1 VFGFGRLLV
10 RISRC
15 EYSADTEADEQKKM
29 NARTKDALDE
39 SLILSDKLV
48 PCVPIIS
55 CLDPKRFLFRIVQNL
70 VSELLVDVGAL
81 YKASEAVRKFNK
93 SRLPGTVDLCF
104 HLGCT
109 ARHAMVLCSRIYQ

>member
-1 VFGFGRLLV
+1 VGNCRRFRECYYAEREVAFFVFGFGRLLV

-15 EYSADTEADEQKKM
+15 EYSADTETDEQKKM

-55 CLDPKRFLFRIVQNL
+55 CLDPNVF
-70 VSELLVDVGAL
+70 
-81 YKASEAVRKFNK
+81 
-93 SRLPGTVDLCF
+93 
-104 HLGCT
+104 
-109 ARHAMVLCSRIYQ
+109 CSG